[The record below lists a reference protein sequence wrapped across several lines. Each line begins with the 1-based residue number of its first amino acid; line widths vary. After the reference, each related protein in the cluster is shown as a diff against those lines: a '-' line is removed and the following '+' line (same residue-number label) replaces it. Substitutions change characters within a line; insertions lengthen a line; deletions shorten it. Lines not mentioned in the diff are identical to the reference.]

1 MRIAFVAIVV
11 VLVGIVGYVVIGAQ
25 NQKASPETGALA
37 ANTAVGA
44 GRAASEWQRFSGG
57 STASRPAVA
66 TSRPG
71 EASADSRQ
79 KAEGDDAGGA
89 MAAVRRAVEAKK
101 HLFVFVQDKNDDRTG
116 EIRKTFDA
124 AIRKMAETVRQAT
137 VNRDSSSE
145 SEFVEK
151 YGLKSA
157 TMPVVLVFAPNGA
170 IVGGFLGE
178 RLSEQQLLDAL
189 ASPGMQACLKAL
201 QDSKLVL
208 LCAQNGTTKSNDV
221 AMKGVNEFK
230 ADARFAQFTE
240 VVRLDPAD
248 AAEKKFLTQ
257 LQIDPKV
264 DQATTVFLAP
274 PGSIV
279 AKLTGATTKDGLVT
293 ALQKASSGCGAGG
306 CGPKGCAVKK

>member
-25 NQKASPETGALA
+25 NQKASPEVGALA

-44 GRAASEWQRFSGG
+44 DRTASERQQLSGG

-101 HLFVFVQDKNDDRTG
+101 HLFVFVHDKNDDRTG

-124 AIRKMAETVRQAT
+124 AVGKMAETVRQAT

-145 SEFVEK
+145 SAFVEK

-157 TMPVVLVFAPNGA
+157 PMPVVLVFAPNGA
-170 IVGGFLGE
+170 IVAGILGE
-178 RLSEQQLLDAL
+178 RLNEQQLLDAL
-189 ASPGMQACLKAL
+189 ASPAKQMCMKAL
-201 QDSKLVL
+201 QERKVVF
-208 LCAQNGTTKSNDV
+208 LCVQNGTTKSNDT
-221 AMKGVNEFK
+221 ATRGVEGFK
-230 ADARFAQFTE
+230 ADARFAEMTE
-240 VVRLDPAD
+240 IVKIDPAD
-248 AAEKKFLTQ
+248 AAEKKFLGQ
-257 LQIDPKV
+257 LQIDPKA

-274 PGSIV
+274 PGVIV
-279 AKLTGATTKDGLVT
+279 GKFSGATDKDKLVV
-293 ALQKASSGCGAGG
+293 ALQAASSGCSGKSG
-306 CGPKGCAVKK
+306 CCPPKR